1 MRARIRLGCVEDKK
15 TVGWKWWYI
24 LGHWT
29 CIFSYYVPGGV
40 LEWFR

>member
-15 TVGWKWWYI
+15 NGWFGVVVYFER
-24 LGHWT
+24 WT